1 MTELE
6 LLRELADETALP
18 EPTEL
23 AAARARLMHAMPSE
37 RGSVAGP
44 LNWRAARTRRPS
56 RRLHLVAATVSVA
69 AAAAVAFMTLGGDA
83 HSIHSPVRSN
93 QTVAG
98 ALGRHFPALTHPTAK
113 EILQRAA
120 FVALQTTAATP
131 SPDQFVYTE
140 NGGAGGQT
148 TQSWM
153 SVDGLQASRVGN
165 NTFPPCLPGHF
176 VPGELVEPG
185 SPLYVPG
192 DGGRVPCTPQPAY
205 FPDMP
210 TQADGMLAYLEQ
222 TQGVRGDDNA
232 DDLNDLGKQ
241 VGYMLSSY
249 YLLPAQQAAL
259 YEFLAQTP
267 GITAQTGVTDV
278 TGRPGIG
285 VVWSFEGGGGML
297 IFNPQTYS
305 FLGCDTR
312 GIGGQIRGTALL
324 TTAIVDHIGQLPDQS
339 TTPSANNAT

>member
-6 LLRELADETALP
+6 LLRELGDETALP
-18 EPTEL
+18 ELTDL
-23 AAARARLMHAMPSE
+23 APARARLMRTITSE
-37 RGSVAGP
+37 HGGVAG
-44 LNWRAARTRRPS
+44 LLSWRAARARRPS
-56 RRLHLVAATVSVA
+56 RRLHLIAATVSVA
-69 AAAAVAFMTLGGDA
+69 AAAAVVFMTLGGDA
-83 HSIHSPVRSN
+83 HSVSSPTRSN
-93 QTVAG
+93 GAVAG
-98 ALGRHFPALTHPTAK
+98 ALGPHFPALTHPTAK

-140 NGGAGGQT
+140 NADAAGQT
-148 TQSWM
+148 AQSWM
-153 SVDGLQASRVGN
+153 SVDGTQTSRVGN

-185 SPLYVPG
+185 SPLYRPG

-232 DDLNDLGKQ
+232 DDLNDLAKQ

-278 TGRPGIG
+278 IGRPGIG

-297 IFNPQTYS
+297 IFNPQTYG
-305 FLGCDTR
+305 FLGWSTR
-312 GIGGQIRGTALL
+312 GIDGQIRGTALL
-324 TTAIVDHIGQLPDQS
+324 TTAIVNHVGQLPAQS
-339 TTPSANNAT
+339 TAPSASNAT